1 MIKDVRNNK
10 NIMINIKTKLPG
22 PNVATALKRIEK
34 YIGLFDPS
42 HQFVYGGKGKGVYC
56 EDLDEN
62 VFMDWASQIACQ
74 PLGYNHPRMLEVSK
88 KYSNKNPLK
97 LAGHDYYSTEHME
110 LIEEMAS
117 ILPQELQSV
126 FLINSGAEAVENA
139 IKIAYRRK
147 PSAKIGISVQGAFHG
162 RTLGALSCTNSKI
175 VQKKNYPEIPMRR
188 ITLNNVEELNRL
200 LKYDVDPE
208 NVAYV
213 IAEAIQGEGGYRF
226 ADKQWLQDLRRITQ
240 AHNIL
245 LILDEVQ
252 SGMGRTGK
260 WWAFQHSGIV
270 PDIITS
276 AKALQVAATIGKK
289 EVFPTESGSISSTWG
304 GGDLIH
310 MAMGLEIIKTIKEEN
325 LLDQVKVRGEYLLK
339 KIKELEYK
347 YSIVTNA
354 RGLGLLLAF
363 DLPNGEIRNKLV
375 DLNFEKGLLTLGCG
389 PHSLRIIPPYVISE
403 QEIDIGI
410 DILEQNLKLLSEG
423 KSK

>member
-1 MIKDVRNNK
+1 
-10 NIMINIKTKLPG
+10 
-22 PNVATALKRIEK
+22 
-34 YIGLFDPS
+34 
-42 HQFVYGGKGKGVYC
+42 
-56 EDLDEN
+56 
-62 VFMDWASQIACQ
+62 
-74 PLGYNHPRMLEVSK
+74 
-88 KYSNKNPLK
+88 
-97 LAGHDYYSTEHME
+97 
-110 LIEEMAS
+110 
-117 ILPQELQSV
+117 
-126 FLINSGAEAVENA
+126 
-139 IKIAYRRK
+139 
-147 PSAKIGISVQGAFHG
+147 
-162 RTLGALSCTNSKI
+162 
-175 VQKKNYPEIPMRR
+175 
-188 ITLNNVEELNRL
+188 
-200 LKYDVDPE
+200 
-208 NVAYV
+208 
-213 IAEAIQGEGGYRF
+213 
-226 ADKQWLQDLRRITQ
+226 
-240 AHNIL
+240 
-245 LILDEVQ
+245 
-252 SGMGRTGK
+252 MGRKGK

-325 LLDQVKVRGEYLLK
+325 LLNQVKVRGEYLLK
-339 KIKELEYK
+339 RLKELEYK

-363 DLPNGEIRNKLV
+363 DLPNSEIRNKLV